1 MSKVS
6 HLSDEQL
13 QTDLIR
19 NRELL
24 TRPICKRSKMIVSQH
39 IEAIRTEM
47 GARVARE
54 YQARHA

>member
-6 HLSDEQL
+6 HLSDKQL

-24 TRPICKRSKMIVSQH
+24 TQPICKRSKMLVSQH

-47 GARVARE
+47 GVRAARE
-54 YQARHA
+54 YQARYA